1 MTWKQV
7 LLPLSASVIAGAII
21 AGCTPPAPA
30 DNSATGGTS
39 TTGTSATG
47 GTTGDTTSNR
57 PAPKGGPVA
66 VKGNEIILGLVVSRG
81 GDLRPWGVDCEN
93 GANLA
98 MSELQGGKIG
108 EYTVK
113 LMIQDS
119 NSNPNEGKSA
129 AGKLVNDG
137 ASVLIGEV
145 SSGITATMAEV
156 SVETGVPIVAVGA
169 TKTDLS
175 QKVNNFFRVCYN
187 DAFQGAVMANFAYF
201 DLGKRKIALVTDK
214 SQPYSTGLSDSF
226 RAVFTKLGGEIVDEQ
241 FYMSK
246 DTQFNAIITNLKS
259 SNPDGLFLSGYFNE
273 VGPLARQLR
282 DAGIK
287 APLMGGDGWDSA
299 ELISSGGDAIVGG
312 FFSNHYNAEEDRPVV
327 KSFLDAFQAKYN
339 APPATTMGALGYD
352 ATKLVLAA
360 LERAIETS
368 KSENKPLDT
377 LMITNAI
384 ENTVDFNGVSGVIT
398 LKGQNG
404 DPSKSA
410 LVVEVRETGFKF
422 AKSFKPEDIK
432 GVN

>member
-21 AGCTPPAPA
+21 AGCTPSTPAE
-30 DNSATGGTS
+30 DSTTGGTS
-39 TTGTSATG
+39 TTGTTSTSGSTGESTSA
-47 GTTGDTTSNR
+47 R

-66 VKGNEIILGLVVSRG
+66 IEGNEIKLGLVVSRG

-98 MSELQGGKIG
+98 MSELEGGKIG
-108 EYTVK
+108 DYSVK

-119 NSNPNEGKSA
+119 NSNPAEGKSA

-145 SSGITATMAEV
+145 ASGITATMAEV
-156 SVETGVPIVAVGA
+156 SMDTGVPIVAVGA
-169 TKTDLS
+169 TRTDLS
-175 QKVNNFFRVCYN
+175 QKVNNFFRVCYT
-187 DAFQGAVMANFAYF
+187 DAFQGPVMANFAYF
-201 DLGKRKIALVTDK
+201 DLGLRKVALVTDK

-226 RAVFTKLGGEIVDEQ
+226 RQIFTKLGGEIVDEQ
-241 FYMSK
+241 FYQSK
-246 DTQFNAIITNLKS
+246 DTQFGAIVTNLKS

-312 FFSNHYNAEEDRPVV
+312 YFCNHYNAEEDRPVV
-327 KSFLDAFQAKYN
+327 KSFLDAFKAKYS

-352 ATKLVLAA
+352 ATKLVLDA
-360 LERAIETS
+360 LKRAIDTA
-368 KSENKPLDT
+368 KAENKPLDT

-384 ENTVDFNGVSGVIT
+384 ENTENFNGVSGVIT

-404 DPSKSA
+404 DPLKTA
-410 LVVEVRETGFKF
+410 LVVEVQKTGFKF

-432 GVN
+432 GVD